1 MTPWSWLY
9 TYSYINMWNA
19 YHLSHSVSCWWCLMV
34 QTQTERNSVSNR
46 VYCLT
51 EDSDQNHT
59 FLKSYNPRREITMKL
74 FYVFKAPAKLDHLPL
89 CRDLEDVQE
98 LAIKWGENRVDKSRI
113 LFPDSE
119 LSDITSNLR
128 DPDLIQAGR

>member
-1 MTPWSWLY
+1 
-9 TYSYINMWNA
+9 
-19 YHLSHSVSCWWCLMV
+19 MV

-98 LAIKWGENRVDKSRI
+98 LAIK
-113 LFPDSE
+113 
-119 LSDITSNLR
+119 
-128 DPDLIQAGR
+128 